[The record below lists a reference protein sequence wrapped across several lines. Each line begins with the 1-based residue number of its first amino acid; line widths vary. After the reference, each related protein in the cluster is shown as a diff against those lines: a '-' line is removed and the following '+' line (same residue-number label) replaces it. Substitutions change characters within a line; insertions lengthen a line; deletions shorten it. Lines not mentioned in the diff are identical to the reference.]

1 MTVEELRG
9 MTHEDL
15 VRRVQELEEANEK
28 LAEEKNTWYKYKIVA
43 YRKKGKKKVKINKSL
58 ELHSLTKG
66 SRVYANPSAVKVYSG
81 SKLTM
86 KIGEM
91 KKIHA
96 RVILPEGK
104 KTKWHTKKLRYIVDK
119 PSILTVSSKGKIKVK
134 KKGSAVIYVVA
145 QNGISAEIEVKAVAK
160 K

>member
-66 SRVYANPSAVKVYSG
+66 SRVYALS
-81 SKLTM
+81 L
-86 KIGEM
+86 
-91 KKIHA
+91 IH
-96 RVILPEGK
+96 I
-104 KTKWHTKKLRYIVDK
+104 
-119 PSILTVSSKGKIKVK
+119 
-134 KKGSAVIYVVA
+134 
-145 QNGISAEIEVKAVAK
+145 
-160 K
+160 